1 MTALSVPFQTEI
13 STPGRDAAKGAAWQV
28 NLREPKPALPVMI
41 CMKRTSS
48 PKQSYTATLR
58 RGGNL
63 ASLRHVISTGNVRAA
78 CAMVFTGLACA
89 LTCVMQ
95 RAGLTTSLRR
105 RKVLLLTYQGPAR
118 QRIQA

>member
-1 MTALSVPFQTEI
+1 M
-13 STPGRDAAKGAAWQV
+13 
-28 NLREPKPALPVMI
+28 REPNQASPVII

-48 PKQSYTATLR
+48 PHKPQNASQR

-63 ASLRHVISTGNVRAA
+63 ASLRHVVSSGNIRAA
-78 CAMVFTGLACA
+78 FAMVFTGLACA

-95 RAGLTTSLRR
+95 RARLATNLRR
-105 RKVLLLTYQGPAR
+105 RKVLLLTYQGPTR

>member
-1 MTALSVPFQTEI
+1 
-13 STPGRDAAKGAAWQV
+13 
-28 NLREPKPALPVMI
+28 
-41 CMKRTSS
+41 MKRTSS
-48 PKQSYTATLR
+48 LQQPQSAILR

-63 ASLRHVISTGNVRAA
+63 ASLRHVVSTGNIRAA
-78 CAMVFTGLACA
+78 FAMVFTGLACA

-118 QRIQA
+118 KQIQA